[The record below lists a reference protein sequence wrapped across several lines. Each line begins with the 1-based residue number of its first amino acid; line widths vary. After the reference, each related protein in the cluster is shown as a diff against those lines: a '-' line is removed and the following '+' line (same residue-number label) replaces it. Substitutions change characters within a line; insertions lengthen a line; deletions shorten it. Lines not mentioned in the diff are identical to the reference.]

1 MCRPK
6 QADLIMKTTAR
17 AVVIGGGV
25 VGVSTLYHLAKK
37 GWSDVVLIERK
48 ELTSGSTWHAAG
60 LLPLFNLSYSVGQI
74 HKYSVKFYQEL
85 EKETG
90 QHVGFRKVSNIRL
103 ARTKDRWD
111 EFMYYAGIAETIGIK
126 VNKLTPEQV
135 KEVWPLC
142 ETEGLLGAIQHPD
155 DGYIQPA
162 DLTQALAKGARTLGA
177 EIYRNTTVTAI
188 EQKDGKWVVTTDK
201 GTITC
206 EHVISCTGNFARKTG
221 EMVGLDVP
229 VIPVEHQ
236 YIVTEPH
243 PAIKERQAK
252 GLPEMG
258 VLREADS
265 SWYMREEN
273 GGLLLGPY
281 ERGAP
286 CCYMDGPS
294 DQSEYE
300 LFQEDLD
307 RLAPHIET
315 AITRVPAFGEVGI
328 KKVYN
333 GAIAYTPD
341 GSPIIG
347 PAPGLKNF
355 WLNEGHSFGV
365 TAAGGAGWQLAE
377 WIVDGEPTIDMM
389 GVDPR
394 RFGPYATKGYLKIKN
409 EEAYANVFTPHFPDE
424 ERVAAR
430 PLKTTPCYGRMSELG
445 AVFGSVYGWER
456 PGWFAPKG
464 YGLTKE
470 ELNSPDTLTNHNHAL
485 PAADGKIKE
494 KWSFRRSNYFKFV
507 GEECRNVMNG
517 VGLQDMSAF
526 AKMEV
531 SGPGARD
538 WLESILANKIP
549 KKMGRIALCHMLT
562 PRGGVRAEF
571 TVYESRPGTFYLVS
585 AGAYEAHD
593 HDYLRKLLPTDGSVR
608 LNFLTTRLG
617 VLVIAGPKSRALL
630 QKLTATDM
638 SNEAFPWL
646 SGKAISVGAVSTHC
660 LRVNF
665 VGELGYEFHHPVE
678 QQVALFDLLMDAGK
692 EFGIKPYGI
701 KAMSSLSVEK
711 SYRLIPRELSIEYSA
726 YESGLDRFVHPNKG
740 QFIGRDA
747 LVETKQKGLNWNFAT
762 LEVHGITDNW
772 SDVRGSEPIYAKGKL
787 IGRATNGGFGFR
799 VNKSLALAMVKPEFA
814 TLGTELEVKILDKH
828 FKTTVVAESPYD
840 PDNAAL
846 RA

>member
-1 MCRPK
+1 
-6 QADLIMKTTAR
+6 MKTHAR

-74 HKYSVKFYQEL
+74 HKYSVKLYSEL

-90 QHVGFRKVSNIRL
+90 QHVGFSKVSNIRL

-111 EFMYYAGIAETIGIK
+111 EFMYYAGVAETIGVK
-126 VNKLTPEQV
+126 VNILTPEQL
-135 KEVWPLC
+135 KEIWPLC
-142 ETEGLLGAIQHPD
+142 ETDGILGAIQHPD

-162 DLTQALAKGARTLGA
+162 DLTQALAKGARARGA
-177 EIYRNTTVTAI
+177 EIYRNTTVTGI
-188 EQKDGKWVVTTDK
+188 EQLPSGEWKVKTDQ
-201 GTITC
+201 GDITC
-206 EHVISCTGNFARKTG
+206 EHVVSCSGNFARKTG
-221 EMVGLDVP
+221 AMVGLDIP

-243 PAIKERQAK
+243 PLIKERQAK

-281 ERGAP
+281 EHGAP
-286 CCYMDGPS
+286 ACYVDGPS
-294 DQSEYE
+294 DSSEYE

-341 GSPIIG
+341 GNPIVG
-347 PAPGLKNF
+347 PAWDKKNF

-377 WIVDGEPTIDMM
+377 WIVDGEPTVDMM

-394 RFGPYATKGYLKIKN
+394 RFGPYATKGYLITKN
-409 EEAYANVFTPHFPDE
+409 EEAYANVFTPHYPDE
-424 ERVAAR
+424 ERVACR
-430 PLKTTPCYGRMSELG
+430 PLKRTPVYDRMKDLG

-470 ELNSPDTLTNHNHAL
+470 ELASPDVLTSHNHSA
-485 PAADGKIKE
+485 PDTDGKIKE
-494 KWSFRRSNYFKFV
+494 KWAFRRSNYFKFV
-507 GEECRNVMNG
+507 GDECLNVMNG

-531 SGPGARD
+531 SGPGARE

-549 KKMGRIALCHMLT
+549 KKQGRIALTHLLS
-562 PRGGVRAEF
+562 PNGGVRAEF
-571 TVYESRPGTFYLVS
+571 TVYEWSPGRFYLVS
-585 AGAYEAHD
+585 AGAFERHD
-593 HDYLRKLLPTDGSVR
+593 HDYLRKLAPTDGSVR
-608 LNFLTTRLG
+608 LQHLTTRLG
-617 VLVIAGPKSRALL
+617 VLVLAGPMARKVLA
-630 QKLTATDM
+630 KLTSADL

-646 SGKAISVGAVSTHC
+646 SGKEISVGTTTAHV

-665 VGELGYEFHHPVE
+665 VGELGYEFHGPVE
-678 QQVALFDLLMDAGK
+678 QQIALFDQLMEAGK
-692 EFGIKPYGI
+692 EFGIRPYGI
-701 KAMSSLSVEK
+701 KAMGSMSIEK

-747 LVETKQKGLNWNFAT
+747 LVAGREKGLNWNFVT
-762 LEVHGITDNW
+762 MEVHGVTDKD
-772 SDVRGSEPIYAKGKL
+772 SDARGSEPIYSKGTL
-787 IGRATNGGFGFR
+787 IGRATNGGYGWR
-799 VNKSLALAMVKPEFA
+799 CGKSLALAMVKPDYSA
-814 TLGTELEVKILDKH
+814 LGTELDIKILGKL
-828 FKTTVVAESPYD
+828 FKATVLGESPYD
-840 PDNAAL
+840 PDNLKL
-846 RA
+846 RG

>member
-1 MCRPK
+1 MR
-6 QADLIMKTTAR
+6 TSAR
-17 AVVIGGGV
+17 AVVVGGGV

-37 GWSDVVLIERK
+37 GWSDVVLVERK

-60 LLPLFNLSYSVGQI
+60 LLPLFNMSYSVGQI
-74 HKYSVKFYQEL
+74 HKYSVRFYQEL

-90 QHVGFRKVSNIRL
+90 QSVGFRKVSNIRL
-103 ARTKDRWD
+103 ARTRDRWD
-111 EFMYYAGIAETIGIK
+111 EFLYYAGVAETIGIK
-126 VNKLTPEQV
+126 VNILTPQQV
-135 KEVWPLC
+135 KEIWPLC
-142 ETEGLLGAIQHPD
+142 EIDGLLGAIQHPE

-162 DLTQALAKGARTLGA
+162 DLTQALAKGARALGA
-177 EIYRNTTVTAI
+177 EINRNTTVTAI
-188 EQKDGKWVVTTDK
+188 AQNADGKWIVTTDK
-201 GTITC
+201 GTITAD
-206 EHVISCTGNFARKTG
+206 HVISCTGNFARKTG
-221 EMVGLDVP
+221 AMVGLDVP

-243 PAIKERQAK
+243 PAIRERQAK

-281 ERGAP
+281 EKGAP
-286 CCYMDGPS
+286 VCYVDAPS
-294 DQSEYE
+294 DESEYE

-347 PAPGLKNF
+347 PAWGLKNF

-394 RFGPYATKGYLKIKN
+394 RFGPYATKGYLKVKN
-409 EEAYANVFTPHFPDE
+409 EEAYSNVFTPHYPDE
-424 ERVAAR
+424 ERSAAR
-430 PLKTTPCYGRMSELG
+430 PLKTTPCYSRMKDLG

-464 YGLTKE
+464 YSLSKAQ
-470 ELNSPDTLTNHNHAL
+470 LNSDDTLTNHNHA
-485 PAADGKIKE
+485 PADSDGKIKE
-494 KWSFRRSNYFKFV
+494 KWSFRRSNYFDYV
-507 GEECRNVMNG
+507 GDECKAVMSS

-526 AKMEV
+526 AKCFIM
-531 SGPGARD
+531 GPGAEA
-538 WLESILANKIP
+538 WLESIFANKMP
-549 KKMGRIALCHMLT
+549 KKQGRVALCHLLT
-562 PRGGVRAEF
+562 PSGGVRAEF
-571 TVYESRPGTFYLVS
+571 TVYKSTNGYYLVS
-585 AGAYEAHD
+585 AGAFERHD
-593 HDYLRKLLPTDGSVR
+593 HDCLRKLMPKDGTVQFQSV
-608 LNFLTTRLG
+608 TQQWG
-617 VLVIAGPKSRALL
+617 VLVIAGPNARNLL
-630 QKLTATDM
+630 QKLTDADL
-638 SNEAFPWL
+638 SNAAFPWL
-646 SGKAISVGAVSTHC
+646 SGKQISVGLVTSHV

-665 VGELGYEFHHPVE
+665 VGELGYEFHHPIE
-678 QQVALFDLLMDAGK
+678 QQLVLFDLLMDAGK
-692 EFGIKPYGI
+692 EFDIRPYGI
-701 KAMSSLSVEK
+701 KAMSSLSIEK
-711 SYRLIPRELSIEYSA
+711 SYRLIPRELSIEYNA

-747 LVETKQKGLNWNFAT
+747 LVAAREKGLAWNFVT
-762 LEVHGITDNW
+762 MEVGGITSAH
-772 SDVRGSEPIYAKGKL
+772 SDVRGSEPIYAKGQM
-787 IGRATNGGFGFR
+787 IGRATNGGFGWR
-799 VNKSLALAMVKPEFA
+799 CGKSLALAMVKPEHAA
-814 TLGTELEVKILDKH
+814 TGTELEIKILGGLH
-828 FKTTVVAESPYD
+828 KTRVIAESPYD
-840 PDNAAL
+840 PENAKL

>member
-1 MCRPK
+1 MR
-6 QADLIMKTTAR
+6 TEAR

-25 VGVSTLYHLAKK
+25 VGVSMLYHLAKK
-37 GWSDVVLIERK
+37 GWSDVVLVERK

-60 LLPLFNLSYSVGQI
+60 LLPLFNMSYSVGQI
-74 HKYSVKFYQEL
+74 HKYSVRFYQEL

-90 QHVGFRKVSNIRL
+90 QNVGFKKVSNIRL

-111 EFMYYAGIAETIGIK
+111 EFMYYSGVAETIGIK
-126 VNKLTPEQV
+126 VNVLTPAQV
-135 KEVWPLC
+135 KEIWPLC
-142 ETEGLLGAIQHPD
+142 NIDGLLGAIQHPD

-162 DLTQALAKGARTLGA
+162 DLTQALAKGARALGA
-177 EIYRNTTVTAI
+177 EINRNITVTAI
-188 EQKDGKWVVTTDK
+188 AQNADGKWVVTTDK
-201 GTITC
+201 GSITC

-221 EMVGLDVP
+221 AMVGLDVP

-281 ERGAP
+281 EKGAP
-286 CCYMDGPS
+286 CCYIDAPS
-294 DQSEYE
+294 DESEYE

-347 PAPGLKNF
+347 PAWGLKNF

-394 RFGPYATKGYLKIKN
+394 RFGPYATKGYLKVKN

-424 ERVAAR
+424 ERLAAR
-430 PLKTTPCYGRMSELG
+430 PLKTTPCYLRMKNLG

-464 YGLTKE
+464 YGLSKE
-470 ELNSPDTLTNHNHAL
+470 QLNSDDTLTNHNHA
-485 PAADGKIKE
+485 PPSDDGQVKE
-494 KWSFRRSNYFKFV
+494 KWSFRRSNYFDIV
-507 GEECRNVMNG
+507 GDECKAVMNS

-531 SGPGARD
+531 SGSRARD

-549 KKMGRIALCHMLT
+549 KRQGRIALCHMLT
-562 PRGGVRAEF
+562 PLGGVRAEF
-571 TVYESRPGTFYLVS
+571 TVYEWQPGRFYLVS
-585 AGAYEAHD
+585 AGAYERHD
-593 HDYLRKLLPTDGSVR
+593 HDYLHRLLPSEGSVR
-608 LNFLTTRLG
+608 LNPITTRLG
-617 VLVIAGPKSRALL
+617 VLVIAGPNSRKLL
-630 QKLTATDM
+630 QKLTTTDL

-646 SGKAISVGAVSTHC
+646 TGQQISVGHVSTQC
-660 LRVNF
+660 ARVNF

-692 EFGIKPYGI
+692 EFDIRPYGI
-701 KAMSSLSVEK
+701 KAMSSLALEK
-711 SYRLIPRELSIEYSA
+711 SYRLVPRELSIEYSA
-726 YESGLDRFVHPNKG
+726 YEAGLDRFVHPNKG

-747 LVETKQKGLNWNFAT
+747 LVAAREKGLGWNFVT
-762 LEVHGITDNW
+762 MEVDGITNAH
-772 SDVRGSEPIYAKGKL
+772 SDVRGSEPIYVKGKM
-787 IGRATNGGFGFR
+787 IGRATNGGFGWR
-799 VNKSLALAMVKPEFA
+799 CNKSLALAMVKPEHA
-814 TLGTELEVKILDKH
+814 SLGTELEIKILGEM
-828 FKTTVVAESPYD
+828 FKTRVVAESPYD
-840 PDNAAL
+840 PENMKL

>member
-1 MCRPK
+1 
-6 QADLIMKTTAR
+6 MKTEAR

-37 GWSDVVLIERK
+37 GWSDSVLIERK

-60 LLPLFNLSYSVGQI
+60 LLPLFNMSYSVGQI

-85 EKETG
+85 EAETG
-90 QHVGFRKVSNIRL
+90 QSVGFKKVSNIRL

-126 VNKLTPEQV
+126 VNMLTPEQL
-135 KEVWPLC
+135 KEIWPLC
-142 ETEGLLGAIQHPD
+142 EIDGILGAIQHPD

-162 DLTQALAKGARTLGA
+162 DLTQALAKGARSRGA

-188 EQKDGKWVVTTDK
+188 EQLPEGKWLVKTDQ
-201 GTITC
+201 GDIVA
-206 EHVISCTGNFARKTG
+206 EHVISCSGNFARKTG
-221 EMVGLDVP
+221 AMVGLDIP

-243 PAIKERQAK
+243 PLIKERQAK

-281 ERGAP
+281 EKGAP
-286 CCYMDGPS
+286 ACYVDGPS
-294 DQSEYE
+294 DSSEYE

-307 RLAPHIET
+307 RLGPHIET

-347 PAPGLKNF
+347 PAWDKKNF

-394 RFGPYATKGYLKIKN
+394 RFGPYATKGYLITKN
-409 EEAYANVFTPHFPDE
+409 EEAYANVFTPHYPDE
-424 ERVAAR
+424 ERSAAR
-430 PLKTTPCYGRMSELG
+430 PLKRTPVHDRMKDLG

-470 ELNSPDTLTNHNHAL
+470 DLNSDDTLTNHNHA
-485 PAADGKIKE
+485 PADSDGKIKE
-494 KWSFRRSNYFKFV
+494 KWSFHRSNYFDYV
-507 GEECRNVMNG
+507 GQECLNVMNG
-517 VGLQDMSAF
+517 VGIQDMSAF

-531 SGPGARD
+531 SGPGARE
-538 WLESILANKIP
+538 WLEAILANKIP
-549 KKMGRIALCHMLT
+549 KKQGRIALCHLLS

-571 TVYESRPGTFYLVS
+571 TVYEWAPGRFYLVS
-585 AGAYEAHD
+585 AGAYERHD
-593 HDYLRKLLPTDGSVR
+593 HDCLRKLAPTDGSVR
-608 LNFLTTRLG
+608 LNALTTRLG
-617 VLVIAGPKSRALL
+617 VLVLAGPMARKVLA
-630 QKLTATDM
+630 KLTSADLA
-638 SNEAFPWL
+638 NEAFPWL
-646 SGKAISVGAVSTHC
+646 TGKEISVGATTAHV

-665 VGELGYEFHHPVE
+665 VGELGYEFHGPVE
-678 QQVALFDLLMDAGK
+678 QQITLFDQLMEAGQ
-692 EFGIKPYGI
+692 EFGIRPYGI
-701 KAMSSLSVEK
+701 KAMASLSLEK

-747 LVETKQKGLNWNFAT
+747 LVASREKGLNWNFVT
-762 LEVHGITDNW
+762 LEVHGVTDKD

-787 IGRATNGGFGFR
+787 VGRATNGGFGWR
-799 VNKSLALAMVKPEFA
+799 VKKSLALAMVKPEQA
-814 TLGTELEVKILDKH
+814 RPGTRLDIKILGKM
-828 FKTTVVAESPYD
+828 FEATGIGESPYD
-840 PDNAAL
+840 PDNLKL

>member
-1 MCRPK
+1 
-6 QADLIMKTTAR
+6 MKTTAR
-17 AVVIGGGV
+17 VVVIGGGV

-37 GWSDVVLIERK
+37 GWSDVVLVERK

-74 HKYSVKFYQEL
+74 HKYSVKLYGEL
-85 EKETG
+85 EAETG
-90 QHVGFRKVSNIRL
+90 QNVGFKKCSNIRL
-103 ARTKDRWD
+103 ARQPDRWD
-111 EFMYYAGIAETIGIK
+111 EFMYYAGVAETIGVR
-126 VNKLTPEQV
+126 VNKLTPPEI
-135 KEVWPLC
+135 KEIWPLC
-142 ETEGLLGAIQHPD
+142 NVDGIIGAIQHPD

-162 DLTQALAKGARTLGA
+162 DLTQALAKGARARGA
-177 EIYRNTTVTAI
+177 EIYRNTVVTAI
-188 EQKDGKWVVTTDK
+188 EQKPGGEWLVRTDK
-201 GTITC
+201 GDITC
-206 EHVISCTGNFARKTG
+206 EHVVSASGNFARKTG
-221 EMVGLDVP
+221 AMVGLDVP

-243 PAIKERQAK
+243 PLIRERQAK

-281 ERGAP
+281 EKGAP
-286 CCYMDGPS
+286 CCYMNGPS
-294 DQSEYE
+294 EQSEYE

-315 AITRVPAFGEVGI
+315 AIARVPAFGEVGI

-347 PAPGLKNF
+347 PAWEKRNF

-377 WIVDGEPTIDMM
+377 WIVEGEPTIDMM

-394 RFGPYATKGYLKIKN
+394 RFGPYATRGYLKLKN
-409 EEAYANVFTPHFPDE
+409 EEAYANVFTPHYPDE

-430 PLKTTPCYGRMSELG
+430 PLKRTPCYDRMKALG

-456 PGWFAPKG
+456 PGWFAPADYSLSEKD
-464 YGLTKE
+464 
-470 ELNSPDTLTNHNHAL
+470 LNKADVLTNHNHA
-485 PAADGKIKE
+485 PPTEDGRIVE
-494 KWSFRRSNYFKFV
+494 KWSFRRSNYFPFV
-507 GEECRNVMNG
+507 GEECRNVMSH

-526 AKMEV
+526 AKCFIT
-531 SGPGARD
+531 GPGAEA
-538 WLESILANKIP
+538 WLDGLFANRIP
-549 KKMGRIALCHMLT
+549 KKIGRIALCHMLT

-571 TVYESRPGTFYLVS
+571 TVYKVREQGYYLVS
-585 AGAYEAHD
+585 AGAFERHD
-593 HDYLRKLLPTDGSVR
+593 HDYLRKALPDDGSVQ
-608 LNFLTTRLG
+608 FHPVTSQWG
-617 VLVIAGPKSRALL
+617 VLVLAGPNSRKVL
-630 QKLTATDM
+630 QKLTDADL

-646 SGKAISVGAVSTHC
+646 SGKQISVGPVTAHA

-665 VGELGYEFHHPVE
+665 VGELGWEFHHPIE
-678 QQVALFDLLMDAGK
+678 QQVALFDHLMEAGK
-692 EFGIKPYGI
+692 EFGLRPYGI

-747 LVETKQKGLNWNFAT
+747 LVAGREKGLNWNFVT
-762 LEVHGITDNW
+762 LEVHGVTDKD
-772 SDVRGSEPIYAKGKL
+772 SDARGSEPIYARGRL
-787 IGRATNGGFGFR
+787 VGRATNGAFGWR
-799 VNKSLALAMVKPEFA
+799 VNKSLALAMVKPEHA
-814 TLGTELEVKILDKH
+814 AIGNELEIKILDKL
-828 FKTTVVAESPYD
+828 FPATVIPESPYD
-840 PDNAAL
+840 PENARL

>member
-1 MCRPK
+1 
-6 QADLIMKTTAR
+6 MKTTAKV
-17 AVVIGGGV
+17 VVIGGGV

-37 GWSDVVLIERK
+37 GWNDVVLIERK

-74 HKYSVKFYQEL
+74 HKYSVKLYGEL
-85 EKETG
+85 EAETG
-90 QHVGFRKVSNIRL
+90 QPVGFKKVSNIRL

-111 EFMYYAGIAETIGIK
+111 EFMYYAGIAETIGIR
-126 VNKLTPEQV
+126 VNKLTPAQL

-142 ETEGLLGAIQHPD
+142 ETDGIIGAIQHPD

-162 DLTQALAKGARTLGA
+162 DLTQALAKGARVRGA
-177 EIYRNTTVTAI
+177 EIYRNTVVTAI

-201 GTITC
+201 GTVTC
-206 EHVISCTGNFARKTG
+206 EHVVSCTGNFARQTG

-243 PAIKERQAK
+243 PLIKERQAK

-281 ERGAP
+281 EHGAP
-286 CCYMDGPS
+286 CCYVDGPS

-315 AITRVPAFGEVGI
+315 AIVRVPAFGEVGI

-409 EEAYANVFTPHFPDE
+409 EEAYANVFTPHYPDE

-430 PLKTTPCYGRMSELG
+430 PLKTTAVHARMEALG

-456 PGWFAPKG
+456 PGWFAPKD
-464 YGLTKE
+464 YGLSAE
-470 ELNSPDTLTNHNHAL
+470 DLNSPDVLTNHNHA
-485 PAADGKIKE
+485 PRNKNGHIQE

-507 GEECRNVMNG
+507 GEECRSVMNH
-517 VGLQDMSAF
+517 VGIQDMSAF

-531 SGPGARD
+531 SGPGARE

-549 KKMGRIALCHMLT
+549 KKQGRIALCHLLT
-562 PRGGVRAEF
+562 PKGGVRAEF
-571 TVYESRPGTFYLVS
+571 TVYEWQPGRFYLVS

-593 HDYLRKLLPTDGSVR
+593 HDYLRKLLPADGSVR
-608 LNFLTTRLG
+608 LSPLTTRLG
-617 VLVIAGPKSRALL
+617 VIVIAGPNARKLL
-630 QKLTATDM
+630 SKLTATDL

-646 SGKAISVGAVSTHC
+646 SGKAIHVGPVSTHC

-665 VGELGYEFHHPVE
+665 VGELGYEFHVPVE

-692 EFGIKPYGI
+692 EFSIRPYGI
-701 KAMSSLSVEK
+701 KAMSSLSIEK
-711 SYRLIPRELSIEYSA
+711 SYRLVPRELSIEYNA
-726 YESGLDRFVHPNKG
+726 YESALDRFVHPNKG

-747 LVETKQKGLNWNFAT
+747 LVEAKQKGLTWNFVT
-762 LEVHGITDNW
+762 MEVHGITDEW
-772 SDVRGSEPIYAKGKL
+772 SDVRGSEPIYANGKL

-799 VNKSLALAMVKPEFA
+799 CNKSLALAMVKPEHA
-814 TLGTELEVKILDKH
+814 ALGTELEVKILDRH
-828 FKTTVVAESPYD
+828 FKTTVLAESPYD

-846 RA
+846 RG

>member
-1 MCRPK
+1 
-6 QADLIMKTTAR
+6 MKTEAKV
-17 AVVIGGGV
+17 VVIGGGV

-60 LLPLFNLSYSVGQI
+60 LLPLFNMSYSVGMI
-74 HKYSVKFYQEL
+74 HKYSVKFYGEL
-85 EKETG
+85 EAETG
-90 QHVGFRKVSNIRL
+90 QNVGLKIVSNIRL

-111 EFMYYAGIAETIGIK
+111 EFMYYAGIAETLGIK
-126 VNKLTPEQV
+126 VNMLTPEQV
-135 KEVWPLC
+135 KEIWPLC
-142 ETEGLLGAIQHPD
+142 ETDGILGAIQHPD
-155 DGYIQPA
+155 DGYVQPA
-162 DLTQALAKGARTLGA
+162 DLTQALAKGARARGA

-188 EQKDGKWVVTTDK
+188 SQNPDGKWVVTTDQ

-206 EHVISCTGNFARKTG
+206 EHVVSCTGNFARKTG
-221 EMVGLDVP
+221 EMVGLDIP

-243 PAIKERQAK
+243 PLIRERQAK

-281 ERGAP
+281 EKGAP
-286 CCYMDGPS
+286 VCYFDGPS

-307 RLAPHIET
+307 RLGPYIET

-347 PAPGLKNF
+347 PAPGLQNF

-394 RFGPYATKGYLKIKN
+394 RFGPYASKGYLKIKN
-409 EEAYANVFTPHFPDE
+409 EEAYANVFTPHYPDE

-430 PLKTTPCYGRMSELG
+430 PLKTTPVHARMEALG

-456 PGWFAPKG
+456 PGWFAPQG
-464 YGLTKE
+464 YGLSAD
-470 ELNSPDTLTNHNHAL
+470 ELNSDDTLTNHNHA
-485 PAADGKIKE
+485 PPSRDGQIKE
-494 KWSFRRSNYFKFV
+494 KWSFRRSNYFKYV
-507 GEECRNVMNG
+507 GEECVNTMRH
-517 VGLQDMSAF
+517 VGIQDMSAF
-526 AKMEV
+526 AKCFIT
-531 SGPGARD
+531 GPGAEV
-538 WLESILANKIP
+538 WLESILANKMP
-549 KKMGRIALCHMLT
+549 KKVGRVALCHLLT
-562 PRGGVRAEF
+562 PLGGVRAEF
-571 TVYESRPGTFYLVS
+571 TVFKAREQVYYLVS
-585 AGAYEAHD
+585 AGAFERHD
-593 HDYLRKLLPTDGSVR
+593 HDCLQKLLPRDGSVK
-608 LNFLTTRLG
+608 FESWTERLG
-617 VLVIAGPKSRALL
+617 VLVLAGPKARDVL
-630 QKLTATDM
+630 QNLTDADL
-638 SNEAFPWL
+638 SNGAFPWL
-646 SGKAISVGAVSTHC
+646 SGKRIHVGPVTTPV

-665 VGELGYEFHHPVE
+665 VGELGYEFHVPVE

-692 EFGIKPYGI
+692 AFNIRPYGI
-701 KAMSSLSVEK
+701 KAMSSMSIEK
-711 SYRLIPRELSIEYSA
+711 SYRLIPRELSIEYNA

-747 LVETKQKGLNWNFAT
+747 LVAAREKGLNWNFVT
-762 LEVHGITDNW
+762 MEVHGITDDW
-772 SDVRGSEPIYAKGKL
+772 SDVRGSEPIYSKGKL

-799 VNKSLALAMVKPEFA
+799 VNKSLALGMVRPDQSA
-814 TLGTELEVKILDKH
+814 IGTELEVKVLGKL
-828 FKTTVVAESPYD
+828 FKTTVIAESPYD
-840 PDNAAL
+840 PDNVAL
-846 RA
+846 RG

>member
-1 MCRPK
+1 
-6 QADLIMKTTAR
+6 MKTKAR

-74 HKYSVKFYQEL
+74 HKYSVKLYSEL
-85 EKETG
+85 EAETG
-90 QHVGFRKVSNIRL
+90 QNVGFKKVSNIRL

-111 EFMYYAGIAETIGIK
+111 EFMYYAGVAETIGVK
-126 VNKLTPEQV
+126 VNLLTPEQV
-135 KEVWPLC
+135 KEIWPLC

-162 DLTQALAKGARTLGA
+162 DLTQALAKGARSRGA

-188 EQKDGKWVVTTDK
+188 EELENGWLVKTDK
-201 GTITC
+201 GDIEA
-206 EHVISCTGNFARKTG
+206 EHVISCSGNFARKTG
-221 EMVGLDVP
+221 AMVGLDVP

-243 PAIKERQAK
+243 PLIKERQAQ

-281 ERGAP
+281 EVGAP
-286 CCYMDGPS
+286 CCYMDAPS
-294 DQSEYE
+294 DESEYE
-300 LFQEDLD
+300 LFQEDLE
-307 RLAPHIET
+307 RLEPYIET

-347 PAPGLKNF
+347 PAWGKKNF

-394 RFGPYATKGYLKIKN
+394 RFGPYATRGYLKEKN
-409 EEAYANVFTPHFPDE
+409 EEAYANVFTPHYPDE
-424 ERVAAR
+424 ERIAAR
-430 PLKTTPCYGRMSELG
+430 PLKTVPNYQRMKDLG

-456 PGWFAPKG
+456 PGWFAPKD
-464 YGLTKE
+464 YSLSE
-470 ELNSPDTLTNHNHAL
+470 AELNKPDVLLNHNHA
-485 PAADGKIKE
+485 PATDDGRIVE

-507 GEECRNVMNG
+507 GEECRNVMEN
-517 VGLQDMSAF
+517 VGLQDMSPF

-531 SGPGARD
+531 SGPGARA

-549 KKMGRIALCHMLT
+549 KKMGRIALCHLLT

-571 TVYESRPGTFYLVS
+571 TVYEWSPGKFYLVS
-585 AGAYEAHD
+585 AGAFERHD
-593 HDYLRKLLPTDGSVR
+593 HDTLWRLLPKDGSVR
-608 LNFLTTRLG
+608 LKPITTQLG
-617 VLVIAGPKSRALL
+617 VMVLAGPKSRQLL
-630 QKLTATDM
+630 QKLTDTDL

-646 SGKAISVGAVSTHC
+646 SGKPISVGHC
-660 LRVNF
+660 SAHALRVNF
-665 VGELGYEFHHPVE
+665 VGELGWEFHHPIE
-678 QQVALFDLLMDAGK
+678 QQNALFDLLMDAGQ
-692 EFGIKPYGI
+692 EFGIRPYGI
-701 KAMSSLSVEK
+701 KAMGAMSIEK
-711 SYRLIPRELSIEYSA
+711 SYRLIPREMSIEYSA

-740 QFIGRDA
+740 DFIGRDA
-747 LVETKQKGLNWNFAT
+747 LVQGREKGLNWNFVT
-762 LEVHGITDNW
+762 LEVHGVTDAD
-772 SDVRGSEPIYAKGKL
+772 SDVRGSEAIYDKKGNL
-787 IGRATNGGFGFR
+787 VGRATNGGFGFR
-799 VNKSLALAMVKPEFA
+799 VNKSLALAMVRPDHSA
-814 TLGTELEVKILDKH
+814 IGRELEVKILGKH
-828 FKTTVVAESPYD
+828 FAATIIAESPYD
-840 PDNAAL
+840 PDNNAL